1 MASLR
6 FIRNLSLETKKWSTK
21 IDKNIE
27 THIDKNS
34 VIFYKK
40 PNKCIIPITQNILNT
55 PIIPNKPIN
64 KENQKNKHITES
76 NKCKYTYDKNILL
89 YILFCC
95 GGVGSAGFGV
105 SMVYGYILYDDI
117 STLFL

>member
-6 FIRNLSLETKKWSTK
+6 FIRNLSLETKKWNK
-21 IDKNIE
+21 NIDKSIDTNIE
-27 THIDKNS
+27 TNIDKNS
-34 VIFYKK
+34 VKHSVDISSYKK
-40 PNKCIIPITQNILNT
+40 TNKCITPIT
-55 PIIPNKPIN
+55 P
-64 KENQKNKHITES
+64 QKNKNIVENH
-76 NKCKYTYDKNILL
+76 KYKYTYDKNILL

>member
-6 FIRNLSLETKKWSTK
+6 FIRNLSLETKKWNK
-21 IDKNIE
+21 NIDKNIDNSVKN
-27 THIDKNS
+27 IDNSVKNS
-34 VIFYKK
+34 VISYKK
-40 PNKCIIPITQNILNT
+40 TNKCITPIT
-55 PIIPNKPIN
+55 PIIP
-64 KENQKNKHITES
+64 QKNKNIVENH
-76 NKCKYTYDKNILL
+76 KYKYTYDKNILL